1 MNKELNIIKV
11 KISKLNATLLLNLL
25 VVSLIEDVTKVV
37 GQRNVL

>member
-1 MNKELNIIKV
+1 MNKELNVIKV

>member
-1 MNKELNIIKV
+1 MNKELNVIKV

-37 GQRNVL
+37 GQRSVL

>member
-1 MNKELNIIKV
+1 MNKELNVIKV

-25 VVSLIEDVTKVV
+25 MVSLIEDVTKV

>member
-25 VVSLIEDVTKVV
+25 VFSLIEDVTKVV

>member
-1 MNKELNIIKV
+1 MNKELNVIKV

-25 VVSLIEDVTKVV
+25 VFSLIEDVTKVV

>member
-1 MNKELNIIKV
+1 MDKELNVIKV